1 MALRCWRQRL
11 ALLACAIGSHAL
23 LAPSPRRQASLLR
36 AAAAGE
42 ARVLEILGDGRLS
55 LGRDEEAELET
66 LIANLPASTPS
77 VEALRG
83 DWRLLYT
90 SKSAFDASNPLGK
103 RVDGTAP
110 GVEGAFDALFG
121 GSGAAA
127 SSSPIQR
134 FLTGLESVDIAQ
146 NIELSDDGA
155 TGRVD
160 QLVEGGDGFR
170 LRLSAAGSLADSGR
184 INFAFDL
191 AYFEVFG
198 RRLPYPVPFQLLGDE
213 AKGYLDTR
221 YVSEGLRVSTGNK
234 GTTFILGRGTRTPR
248 APKRKSGKL
257 ADEEAAARAACATGE
272 RSAILPAVERLETL
286 RPAPDDL
293 LDGDLA
299 QLEGR
304 WSLVATV
311 AGRAAGEDE
320 RLAETGIAGA
330 VNASGIVV
338 DAGAERKPV
347 QEIRGGRI
355 ANEVR
360 VDLPL
365 FGGAWVRVAGGFEKG
380 ANGRRANVEFD
391 SLEFFDEKTGQRKF
405 RAAWPFKLVKQFRPS
420 LTTGADDVAWLET
433 TYLSDDVRV
442 GRGNKGSVFFLTR
455 TDEPCPLT
463 PADF

>member
-272 RSAILPAVERLETL
+272 RAAILPAVERLETL

-391 SLEFFDEKTGQRKF
+391 SLEFFDETSGKRVF
-405 RAAWPFKLVKQFRPS
+405 RAAWPFKLVKQFRPAS
-420 LTTGADDVAWLET
+420 CGRDDFREMSAGKRCYTHAW
-433 TYLSDDVRV
+433 
-442 GRGNKGSVFFLTR
+442 
-455 TDEPCPLT
+455 
-463 PADF
+463 

>member
-160 QLVEGGDGFR
+160 QLVDGPW
-170 LRLSAAGSLADSGR
+170 ASLK
-184 INFAFDL
+184 
-191 AYFEVFG
+191 
-198 RRLPYPVPFQLLGDE
+198 LG
-213 AKGYLDTR
+213 
-221 YVSEGLRVSTGNK
+221 
-234 GTTFILGRGTRTPR
+234 
-248 APKRKSGKL
+248 
-257 ADEEAAARAACATGE
+257 AAASFA
-272 RSAILPAVERLETL
+272 
-286 RPAPDDL
+286 
-293 LDGDLA
+293 
-299 QLEGR
+299 
-304 WSLVATV
+304 
-311 AGRAAGEDE
+311 
-320 RLAETGIAGA
+320 
-330 VNASGIVV
+330 
-338 DAGAERKPV
+338 
-347 QEIRGGRI
+347 GGRI
-355 ANEVR
+355 DFTFDDAR
-360 VDLPL
+360 
-365 FGGAWVRVAGGFEKG
+365 GTA
-380 ANGRRANVEFD
+380 RRA
-391 SLEFFDEKTGQRKF
+391 
-405 RAAWPFKLVKQFRPS
+405 A
-420 LTTGADDVAWLET
+420 
-433 TYLSDDVRV
+433 
-442 GRGNKGSVFFLTR
+442 
-455 TDEPCPLT
+455 
-463 PADF
+463 